1 MAVNFAKLPELLS
14 RRQRGECDEA
24 RRIAANIAK
33 LPRELA
39 PPRSRAAE
47 TRDRFPRDHLES
59 GDGIRETVEMARR
72 HQRQTRKGSSMKSTD
87 DLPNDEGTM
96 FIAWSPNANFA
107 VSGRR
112 GRDGELYVGSIY
124 QDASMSTLKGVKHSI
139 EQIKSTGVDVEL
151 VTGAEAD
158 NRLQMSGAQHQE
170 EKPN

>member
-1 MAVNFAKLPELLS
+1 
-14 RRQRGECDEA
+14 
-24 RRIAANIAK
+24 
-33 LPRELA
+33 
-39 PPRSRAAE
+39 
-47 TRDRFPRDHLES
+47 
-59 GDGIRETVEMARR
+59 
-72 HQRQTRKGSSMKSTD
+72 MKSSD
-87 DLPNDEGTM
+87 DLPDDEGTM

-158 NRLQMSGAQHQE
+158 KLFSELQSSGAEQQE
-170 EKPN
+170 GKPN